1 MTSFGQLNRALVGRK
16 LRLVTRAILIELI
29 ALVVTLLVE
38 FFTKATSLTATDVES
53 TIGGLG
59 VIFWVVLTIFL
70 TRDNEFVL
78 ISSAT
83 RLIPVSDT
91 KLYSTN
97 LFTTMLA
104 WGYAMV
110 LQAVLHGIGIAL
122 DWQSFIN
129 DFGRIDVSGT
139 MKLPPVWVIVLV
151 VIVMMIAAVILFFTS
166 VSLIHLVIMAI
177 TVKLPVT
184 GQRFVR
190 LGLYIVVIWA
200 VVRVAGVAF
209 GLYGNL
215 VDGINLSSGYVQ
227 VIGSLIGMLLF
238 AAIEAAVSVWLM
250 KRWVEAVI

>member
-16 LRLVTRAILIELI
+16 LRLVTRAVLIELI
-29 ALVVTLLVE
+29 ALVVTILVE
-38 FFTKATSLTATDVES
+38 FFTKSTSLTAADIEA

-59 VIFWVVLTIFL
+59 MIFWVVLTIFL

-91 KLYSTN
+91 KLYSVN
-97 LFTTMLA
+97 LLTTVLA

-110 LQAVLHGIGIAL
+110 LQAVLHAIGIAL
-122 DWQSFIN
+122 DWRSFIN

-139 MKLPPVWVIVLV
+139 VDLPPVWVIVLI
-151 VIVMMIAAVILFFTS
+151 VIVMMIAAIILFFTS
-166 VSLIHLVIMAI
+166 ISLIHLVITAI
-177 TVKLPVT
+177 AVKLPVT

-200 VVRVAGVAF
+200 VIKVASVAF

-215 VDGINLSSGYVQ
+215 VDGINLGNVYVQ

-238 AAIEAAVSVWLM
+238 AALEAAVSVWLM